1 MAKKK
6 SSSKAW
12 LKEHREDP
20 YVQQAQRE
28 GYRSRACYKLLE
40 IQEKDRV
47 IRPGMTV
54 LDLGSAPGGWSQ
66 VAVALVGHSG
76 RVIASDIL
84 PMDSLAGVE
93 FIEGDFTSDDV
104 FGQILDAIGD
114 SRVDLVLSDIAP
126 NMSGVNAVDQPRSIY
141 LVELALDMARRVL
154 APGGTFVAKVFQGE
168 GFDEL
173 FRAAREYERLATLQ
187 YNGGYSPYSTVLQA
201 QEKLFPA
208 ELDLAQAR
216 TALLGSL
223 VSIYRAMGGGWVT
236 EAERLTF
243 PTDGVAPP
251 VASATPQP
259 GS

>member
-40 IQEKDRV
+40 IQERDRL

-66 VAVALVGHSG
+66 VAIALVGHGG

-93 FIEGDFTSDDV
+93 FIEGDFASDEV
-104 FGQILDAIGD
+104 FGQILDSIGD
-114 SRVDLVLSDIAP
+114 SPVDLVISDMAP

-141 LVELALDMARRVL
+141 LVELALDMARQVL
-154 APGGTFVAKVFQGE
+154 APGGTFVTKVFQGE

-173 FRAAREYERLATLQ
+173 FRAAKESFGKVLTRKPKASRPRSREVYLVAREFR
-187 YNGGYSPYSTVLQA
+187 GG
-201 QEKLFPA
+201 
-208 ELDLAQAR
+208 
-216 TALLGSL
+216 
-223 VSIYRAMGGGWVT
+223 
-236 EAERLTF
+236 
-243 PTDGVAPP
+243 
-251 VASATPQP
+251 
-259 GS
+259 